1 MFVISRAQQ
10 QDLSALEVERFV
22 RDTCAMLRVE
32 LPAYVAHLD
41 VAALDA
47 RVRRAL
53 GRALSYGVDDECDAQ
68 RFIRYDI
75 GYGEGF
81 EFRPDMGFA
90 REVLTDPTVAPE
102 ARIDTLDARCIEWV
116 AEAARHA

>member
-1 MFVISRAQQ
+1 MFVIPRAQQ
-10 QDLSALEVERFV
+10 SELSALEVDRFV
-22 RDTCAMLRVE
+22 RDTCAMLRRA

-41 VAALDA
+41 DAALDA

-53 GRALSYGVDDECDAQ
+53 GRSLSYGVDDECDAQ

-81 EFRPDMGFA
+81 EHRVDMGFA
-90 REVLTDPTVAPE
+90 REVLLDPTIEPQR
-102 ARIDTLDARCIEWV
+102 RIDVLDARCIEWV
-116 AEAARHA
+116 AEGARRA